1 MIIDE
6 KTELIGNKIRVT
18 TIEEKDRYVGK
29 VIYDQ
34 INVDM
39 ELDNFKETNKCWTTK
54 NSREGFDCLD
64 TGENWEPKAGNLK
77 EDLTHF
83 QIYLDKTYG
92 KGEYEAFALGAYIH
106 SGVSFSI
113 SKGADTRDRWDS
125 GTVGFIGIPKL
136 SIEYWNKRERGINE
150 YASLLSDMWN
160 GALGEIC
167 VYDNY
172 NEDIV
177 DSCWTSD
184 SVAEINDWKAQMKEQ
199 YGVDPDNYTEENH
212 F

>member
-1 MIIDE
+1 MIVDT
-6 KTELIGNKIRVT
+6 KVELVEPNKIQIT

-29 VIYDQ
+29 VIYSQ
-34 INVDM
+34 VNVDC
-39 ELDNFKETNKCWTTK
+39 ELDDFKSNNKCWTTK
-54 NSREGFDCLD
+54 RSREGFECLD
-64 TGENWEPKAGNLK
+64 TGENWEPQRDNIL

-92 KGEYEAFALGAYIH
+92 KGEYEAFTLGAYVH
-106 SGVSFSI
+106 SSVSFSI
-113 SKGADTRDRWDS
+113 SKSEDNRCHWDS
-125 GTVGFIGIPKL
+125 GNIGFIGIPKH
-136 SIEYWNKRERGINE
+136 SVDFWKNRGGIHE
-150 YASLLSDMWN
+150 YAELLTSAWN
-160 GALGEIC
+160 GTLGEIC

-184 SVAEINDWKAQMKEQ
+184 TCAEIEQWKAQMKKE
-199 YGVDPDNYTEENH
+199 YGVTDYTEENH

>member
-1 MIIDE
+1 MIVDT
-6 KTELIGNKIRVT
+6 KVELVEPNKIQIT

-29 VIYDQ
+29 VIYSQ
-34 INVDM
+34 VNVDM
-39 ELDNFKETNKCWTTK
+39 ELDDFKENNKCWTTK
-54 NSREGFDCLD
+54 KSREGFDCLD

-92 KGEYEAFALGAYIH
+92 SGEYEAFALGAYIH

-125 GTVGFIGIPKL
+125 GTVGFIGIPKY
-136 SIEYWNKRERGINE
+136 SVEYWEKRGGIHE
-150 YASLLSDMWN
+150 YASLLTDMWN
-160 GALGEIC
+160 GTLGEIC
-167 VYDNY
+167 IYDNY

-184 SVAEINDWKAQMKEQ
+184 SVAEINEWKAQMKEQ
-199 YGVDPDNYTEENH
+199 YGVTDYTEENH